1 MTLRRLG
8 FSAQDQ
14 RHDIQIRVDGQSRIA
29 KLLERL
35 NDYMA
40 LMTNEPDPPS
50 EESETDTS
58 T

>member
-8 FSAQDQ
+8 LPAHEQ
-14 RHDIQIRVDGQSRIA
+14 RHAIQAEAESQGRIA

-40 LMTNEPDPPS
+40 LMTNDPDPPN
-50 EESETDTS
+50 EESQTDEPT
-58 T
+58 